1 MLMHDAELTSRRQLV
16 EWLNHLLDLQMTKV
30 EQCGTGA
37 ALCQVFDS
45 IGLEIPVP
53 MNKVKFNANTEY
65 AYRANFTILQECFL
79 KNRIDRP
86 VNVESLIKCKPQDNL
101 EFLQWAYKY
110 WYENTPSH
118 DTSDY
123 NGLDRRKGMPTAGGG
138 GGGGAGRPATSSVQ
152 RTIGRGA
159 MAQRPNSAATA
170 ATAALQQ
177 ENTMLKENVVGLER
191 ERDFYFGKL
200 RDIELLIQQA
210 VEEDPEIE
218 KDEDGLIKHIQNILY
233 STEDGFEIPAEG
245 EGEPLDDQET
255 F

>member
-1 MLMHDAELTSRRQLV
+1 MNAATALSQSLTPPADCFSR
-16 EWLNHLLDLQMTKV
+16 
-30 EQCGTGA
+30 
-37 ALCQVFDS
+37 
-45 IGLEIPVP
+45 
-53 MNKVKFNANTEY
+53 NK
-65 AYRANFTILQECFL
+65 
-79 KNRIDRP
+79 IDKP
-86 VNVESLIKCKPQDNL
+86 IAVESLIKCKPQDNI
-101 EFLQWAYKY
+101 EFLQWVYKF

-118 DTSDY
+118 DTDDY
-123 NGLDRRKGMPTAGGG
+123 NGIVRRKNPGGGVGGGVG
-138 GGGGAGRPATSSVQ
+138 GGGGAAAPMRSSRTGATPVGRTAPSV
-152 RTIGRGA
+152 A
-159 MAQRPNSAATA
+159 RPNSAATV
-170 ATAALQQ
+170 ALQQ
-177 ENTMLKENVVGLER
+177 ENAQLKENVVGLER